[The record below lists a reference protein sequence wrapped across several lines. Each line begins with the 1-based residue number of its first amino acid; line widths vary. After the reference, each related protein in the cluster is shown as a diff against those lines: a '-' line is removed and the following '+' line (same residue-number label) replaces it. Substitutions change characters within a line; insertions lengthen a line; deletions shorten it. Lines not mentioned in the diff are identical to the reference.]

1 MWWITLKKEAIC
13 YDGVVCMSGKKR
25 KNELLRVL
33 VLSALLST
41 SYFGVAAAGYVL
53 NGDTIEGT
61 HELGAL
67 DRFYE
72 LDGDRKVTALS
83 DVSVISKEKATGLL
97 YIAAIM
103 RIVV

>member
-1 MWWITLKKEAIC
+1 M
-13 YDGVVCMSGKKR
+13 DGKKR
-25 KNELLRVL
+25 KSELLRVL

-41 SYFGVAAAGYVL
+41 SYFGVASASYVM

-72 LDGDRKVTALS
+72 LDGNRKVTALS
-83 DVSVISKEKATGLL
+83 DVSVISKEKSKWLL
-97 YIAAIM
+97 SMAAIM
-103 RIVV
+103 RTAV

>member
-1 MWWITLKKEAIC
+1 M
-13 YDGVVCMSGKKR
+13 
-25 KNELLRVL
+25 

-41 SYFGVAAAGYVL
+41 SYFGVASASYVM

-72 LDGDRKVTALS
+72 LDGNRKVTALS
-83 DVSVISKEKATGLL
+83 DVSVISKEKASA
-97 YIAAIM
+97 YY
-103 RIVV
+103 RWPR